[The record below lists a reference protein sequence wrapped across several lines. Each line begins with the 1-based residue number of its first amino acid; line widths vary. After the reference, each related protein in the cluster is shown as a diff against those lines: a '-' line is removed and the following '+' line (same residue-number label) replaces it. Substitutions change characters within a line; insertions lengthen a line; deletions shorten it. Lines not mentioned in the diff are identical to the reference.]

1 MMAECVSGDVTV
13 LIMDKR
19 ESKVL
24 MNALMHLWEDDDKYL
39 IIANEWER
47 GTLRNLM
54 DSIGVE

>member
-1 MMAECVSGDVTV
+1 MAECVSGDVTV

-54 DSIGVE
+54 DAIGVE

>member
-1 MMAECVSGDVTV
+1 MAECVSGDVTV

-19 ESKVL
+19 ELKVL

-54 DSIGVE
+54 DAIGAM

>member
-1 MMAECVSGDVTV
+1 MAECVSGDVTV

-54 DSIGVE
+54 DAIGAV

>member
-1 MMAECVSGDVTV
+1 MAECVSGKVTV
-13 LIMDKR
+13 LVMDER
-19 ESKVL
+19 ESQVL

-54 DSIGVE
+54 DAIGIV